1 MQYHD
6 MMTYRKMMGCAIKE
20 HPAGGDESG
29 VLLRAV
35 FGATEQWRTHKQRF
49 YFETCTLMGML
60 A

>member
-1 MQYHD
+1 
-6 MMTYRKMMGCAIKE
+6 MMGCAIKE

>member
-1 MQYHD
+1 VPSKSSQPVV
-6 MMTYRKMMGCAIKE
+6 TRV
-20 HPAGGDESG
+20 